1 MSFRENIA
9 WAAFLTTLLAWGSYF
24 AIVIQRAA
32 SGEGTHDP
40 VLFYLFLAATIGQ
53 AVMMTAV
60 ATLMAI
66 LTPSEAKA
74 PRDERD
80 RSIGRR
86 ANGAA
91 YLAVLLA
98 IVAVIVAM
106 HIGLRGTDVI
116 FALIGVFILGEAV
129 RFGTQAIGYR
139 IGG

>member
-1 MSFRENIA
+1 MSFREKLA

-24 AIVIQRAA
+24 AVVISRAA

-40 VLFYLFLAATIGQ
+40 ALFYLFLAATIGQ

-60 ATLMAI
+60 ATLIAI
-66 LTPSEAKA
+66 LA
-74 PRDERD
+74 PREAQAPADERD

-91 YLAVLLA
+91 YFTVLLA
-98 IVAVIVAM
+98 IAAVIVAM
-106 HIGLRGTDVI
+106 HVGLRGTNVI

-129 RFGTQAIGYR
+129 RFGTQALGYR
-139 IGG
+139 MGG